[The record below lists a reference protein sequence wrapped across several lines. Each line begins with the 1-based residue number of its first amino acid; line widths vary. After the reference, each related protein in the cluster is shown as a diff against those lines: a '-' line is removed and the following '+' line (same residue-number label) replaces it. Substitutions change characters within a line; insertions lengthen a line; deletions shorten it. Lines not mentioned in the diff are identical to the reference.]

1 MVELSHPR
9 GGAVSLTEDEID
21 DLIYF
26 ARIGDIDDLTA
37 LLNETSSRTGF
48 PVPEILLKAKDE
60 EGQTPLHMAV
70 GNGHLGWFLEI
81 IHIDLIFTMRNRI
94 LLTPY
99 LATTTLLV
107 QHLTSPPHPLK
118 INFLNAQN
126 SFGNTPLHWAAERG
140 HIDIVKYL
148 VSSGADPTI
157 SNTKGDIPLDSAQFG
172 MREEVTTFFIS
183 QNETLEKKGGTEGLE
198 KAMENADV
206 KEAET
211 MND

>member
-70 GNGHLGWFLEI
+70 GNGH
-81 IHIDLIFTMRNRI
+81 
-94 LLTPY
+94 